1 MLREDKPD
9 TALSPI
15 YQTKEYLHFL
25 LGSSNFYTSN
35 LFLCQNIDLIKQSM
49 PADASSPQLANS
61 LPLVFKYYY
70 ISNPQCA
77 SEQKAVCA
85 NFCRIF
91 SAFDLSSTKE
101 PKSCERSLPSH
112 WALVSS
118 LIKLRSTSFPPL
130 KFYESTWLTKQ

>member
-49 PADASSPQLANS
+49 PADASSP
-61 LPLVFKYYY
+61 
-70 ISNPQCA
+70 
-77 SEQKAVCA
+77 
-85 NFCRIF
+85 
-91 SAFDLSSTKE
+91 
-101 PKSCERSLPSH
+101 
-112 WALVSS
+112 
-118 LIKLRSTSFPPL
+118 
-130 KFYESTWLTKQ
+130 